1 MLLGIIHT
9 FNVDLTTLADPVI
22 VWLNRVV
29 PNIPLTILGILIGVL
44 AVRMFVRITRYFLK
58 LTTLPKGLRQIIASI
73 IETVLWLILL
83 IQVLTW
89 LGFGN
94 IVVFFSS
101 SALAIG
107 ILLAAGG
114 STLLSDLVAGIFLAR
129 DTDFNVG
136 DEIRAGENA
145 VEGVI
150 ESMDVRRVRIRDRD
164 GLLHVLP
171 NSIVE
176 RKEWVVLNRR
186 PQVTPLMKTAKRI
199 KSVAL
204 ETKAAVERKKSR
216 FRKNDQ

>member
-1 MLLGIIHT
+1 MHT
-9 FNVDLTTLADPVI
+9 FNIDVTTLADPIV
-22 VWLNRVV
+22 VWLNKVV
-29 PNIPLTILGILIGVL
+29 PNIPLTVLGILLGVL
-44 AVRMFVRITRYFLK
+44 VVRLFTRITRYFLK
-58 LTTLPKGLRQIIASI
+58 LASLPKGLRQIIASI
-73 IETVLWLILL
+73 IETVLWLILT

-89 LGFGN
+89 LGFGG

-136 DEIRAGENA
+136 DEVRAGDPPI
-145 VEGVI
+145 EGVI
-150 ESMDVRRVRIRDRD
+150 ESMDVRRVRLRDQD
-164 GLLHVLP
+164 GLLHILP

-186 PQVTPLMKTAKRI
+186 PQVTSLMKTAKKLKI
-199 KSVAL
+199 VAL
-204 ETKAAVERKKSR
+204 ETKAAVERKKSQ
-216 FRKNDQ
+216 FRNNDQ

>member
-1 MLLGIIHT
+1 MHT
-9 FNVDLTTLADPVI
+9 FNIDLTTLADPII
-22 VWLNRVV
+22 VWLNNVLPRV
-29 PNIPLTILGILIGVL
+29 PLTVLGVL
-44 AVRMFVRITRYFLK
+44 VGVLIVRILVRATRYLLK
-58 LTTLPKGLRQIIASI
+58 LTTLPKGLRQITAST
-73 IETVLWLILL
+73 IETVLWLFLT

-89 LGFGN
+89 LGFGGL
-94 IVVFFSS
+94 IVFFSS

-136 DEIRAGENA
+136 DEVRAGENFI
-145 VEGVI
+145 EGVI
-150 ESMDVRRVRIRDRD
+150 ESMDVRRVRIRDQD

-176 RKEWVVLNRR
+176 RKEWVVLKRR
-186 PQVTPLMKTAKRI
+186 TEVTSLMKTAKRL

-204 ETKAAVERKKSR
+204 ETKAAVTRKKSQLR
-216 FRKNDQ
+216 NNDQ